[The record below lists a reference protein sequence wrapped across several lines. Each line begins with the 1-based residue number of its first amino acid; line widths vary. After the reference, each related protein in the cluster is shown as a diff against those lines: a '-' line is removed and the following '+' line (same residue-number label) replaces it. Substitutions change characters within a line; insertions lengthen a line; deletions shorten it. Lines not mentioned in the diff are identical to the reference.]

1 MRYIRANKGKVALGA
16 AALGA
21 LGTAALVR
29 HRTGWSKDKGAKV
42 LEGEE
47 VPRGRWE
54 REGGNLTRAFPIYGF
69 KDVPEG
75 TKEIRP
81 LYRGG
86 K

>member
-1 MRYIRANKGKVALGA
+1 MKYIRANKGKVALGA

-29 HRTGWSKDKGAKV
+29 HRTGWSKDKGK
-42 LEGEE
+42 ESYDGE

-54 REGGNLTRAFPIYGF
+54 RAHGNLNRALPIYGMQ
-69 KDVPEG
+69 DVPAG
-75 TKEIRP
+75 TKEILP
-81 LYRGG
+81 LYRG